1 MKCPWCSSPM
11 SFFTSADG
19 LTEYV
24 YGCGSR
30 TVKAENGGRMDSQA
44 KKCLAWAKLGKMSD
58 GKS

>member
-1 MKCPWCSSPM
+1 M